1 MRTYVRYIKG
11 EVRGEER
18 KRNTGENKSS
28 QREDFRTG
36 GENRESGDTYEDLH
50 SRQNTL

>member
-1 MRTYVRYIKG
+1 MSQMERGMYGKFKG
-11 EVRGEER
+11 KRILQR
-18 KRNTGENKSS
+18 KNR
-28 QREDFRTG
+28 RTG